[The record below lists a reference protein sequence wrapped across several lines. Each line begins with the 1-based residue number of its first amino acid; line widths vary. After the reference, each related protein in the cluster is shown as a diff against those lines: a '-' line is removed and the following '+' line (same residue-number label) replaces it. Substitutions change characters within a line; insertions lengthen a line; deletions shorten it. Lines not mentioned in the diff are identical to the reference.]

1 MKRRKFIAK
10 SALAAAGVSGIS
22 SCVTAEENNTGPY
35 INFNNT
41 YRWKMTTTWPP
52 NFPVV
57 GEGCKLLADWVR
69 KMSGG
74 RMEITVYGGG
84 ELIPALEGFDA
95 VSNGAVEMNHG
106 AAYYWSGKAP
116 AAQFFAAVPFGMN
129 AQQMGAWI
137 ISGGGME
144 LWEELYEPFNIQ
156 PILCGNTGVQM
167 AGWFKKE
174 VNSLEDLQGLK
185 MRIPGLGGRVLE
197 KAGGTPVLVSGGEI
211 YTNLERGVIDATEW
225 IGPFHDYLMG
235 FHEVAKYYYYPG
247 WHEPGP
253 ALEMLINKQ
262 KFEALPSDLQEI
274 IRTACYR
281 TNRWM
286 GAEFDAKNGSYLQK
300 IIQETDVQVGQ
311 FPSEV
316 LQALKGFTK
325 EALDEL
331 AAKDAPSRKV
341 YEAFKK
347 FKEEV
352 GVWMNVSERVFY
364 DQIM

>member
-1 MKRRKFIAK
+1 MKRRNFIAK
-10 SALAAAGVSGIS
+10 AALASAGVSTLS
-22 SCVTAEENNTGPY
+22 ACSKAEEKNNGPY
-35 INFNNT
+35 INFNNS

-57 GEGCKLLADWVR
+57 GEGCKLLADLVK

-106 AAYYWSGKAP
+106 AGYYWSGKAP
-116 AAQFFAAVPFGMN
+116 AAQFFTAVPFGMN

-137 ISGGGME
+137 ISGGGMK
-144 LWEELYEPFNIQ
+144 LWEEMYEPFGIL
-156 PILCGNTGVQM
+156 PILCGNTGMQM
-167 AGWFKKE
+167 TGWFKKE
-174 VNSLEDLQGLK
+174 IKTLSDLNGLK
-185 MRIPGLGGRVLE
+185 MRMPGLGAKVLE

-211 YTNLERGVIDATEW
+211 YTNLERGVIGATEW
-225 IGPFHDYLMG
+225 IGPYHDYLMG
-235 FHEVAKYYYYPG
+235 FHEVANYYYYPG
-247 WHEPGP
+247 WHELGP
-253 ALEMLINKQ
+253 ALEMLINKS

-281 TNRWM
+281 INRWM
-286 GAEFDAKNGSYLQK
+286 GAEFDAKNGFYLKK
-300 IIQETDVQVGQ
+300 IMNETDVTVGQ

-316 LQALKGFTK
+316 LQSLKGFTQ
-325 EALDEL
+325 EAIEEL
-331 AAKDAPSRKV
+331 IEKDAPSKKVFESFDKFRK
-341 YEAFKK
+341 
-347 FKEEV
+347 EV
-352 GVWMNVSERVFY
+352 GVWMNISERVFY